1 VGPSKE
7 PFVFLP
13 LIVGLVLLILDQ
25 ITKAVIV
32 AITNNQFP
40 FLIASYLNDFLQIRH
55 DRNLGIAFSGLNNL
69 EGPVRVV
76 VLIVFPILFL
86 GWIGYI
92 YFREKQIDLLQR
104 WGLGL
109 ILSGGIGNIIDRI
122 FRSEGVVDFISVRIY
137 GFLGM
142 ERWPT
147 FNVADATLVVGGGLI
162 VISMI
167 KSSLDRK
174 KAK

>member
-1 VGPSKE
+1 
-7 PFVFLP
+7 
-13 LIVGLVLLILDQ
+13 
-25 ITKAVIV
+25 
-32 AITNNQFP
+32 
-40 FLIASYLNDFLQIRH
+40 
-55 DRNLGIAFSGLNNL
+55 LNNL

-92 YFREKQIDLLQR
+92 YFRDTQIDLLQR